1 MRHENVRIHSA
12 SVRQAMIQTGAH
24 SGGDD
29 AYVPGHRDE
38 RTENFPVASL
48 LLPRATRRHVL
59 AFYRFARAADD
70 IADAS
75 DRSAEEKIAALDRL
89 GSVLDGAAPVTPAE
103 HAAAAHR
110 NSLQETLVGACHGH
124 DLLKAFRRDAMNPR
138 CADWDDLMAY
148 CRLSAASVGRY
159 LIELHG
165 EDTDAHPAAD
175 ALCSALQVLNHLQDI
190 GDDRA
195 TLDRIYLPL
204 DWMRTEGATLEELDA
219 PAASP
224 AVRRVIDRCLD
235 ETDRLLETAHDLP
248 CRLGRSRL
256 RHEAAVIVCVAQELS
271 NRLRRED
278 PLAGR
283 VALGRLSRLS
293 CLARGVVQAWR
304 CP

>member
-1 MRHENVRIHSA
+1 MT
-12 SVRQAMIQTGAH
+12 QTGAH
-24 SGGDD
+24 SGGE
-29 AYVPGHRDE
+29 AFAPGHRDE
-38 RTENFPVASL
+38 RSENFPVASL

-75 DRSAEEKIAALDRL
+75 DRSTAEKIAALDRL
-89 GSVLDGAAPVTPAE
+89 EAVLDGAAPVTSAE
-103 HAAAAHR
+103 HAAAAHHS
-110 NSLQETLVGACHGH
+110 SLQETSVSACHGR
-124 DLLKAFRRDAMNPR
+124 DLLKAFRRDATNPR

-148 CRLSAASVGRY
+148 CQLSAASVGRY
-159 LIELHG
+159 LIELND
-165 EDTDAHPAAD
+165 EDPAAHPAAD

-195 TLDRIYLPL
+195 ELDRIYLPL
-204 DWMRTEGATLEELDA
+204 DWMRAEGATLEELDA

-235 ETDRLLETAHDLP
+235 ETDRLLESASSLP

-256 RHEAAVIVCVAQELS
+256 RYEAAVIVCVAQDLS
-271 NRLRRED
+271 IRLRRED

-293 CLARGVVQAWR
+293 CLVRGVVRAWR